1 MARPRWGSK
10 RGIDI
15 VGLTRRRRS
24 ERPIA
29 KALRAERGQSLAEFA
44 LVAPIMV
51 LIFAGA
57 AQFALIFE
65 RQIGIENAIRD
76 GARRA
81 ATYDT
86 ASAAQANTNGPTVWC
101 AVFGSGGLL
110 QSNVQGYDVLARVSP
125 TVAYTDQTDASG
137 FTSVRVTVSVAYKHP
152 LFMPV
157 ITQIIDGIDGAPDNA
172 LKIATSS
179 TFTVQNDATTSTS
192 VGGAGPYVNGA
203 GLC

>member
-1 MARPRWGSK
+1 MGNR

-24 ERPIA
+24 ERPIG
-29 KALRAERGQSLAEFA
+29 RTPNAELGQALAEFA

-65 RQIGIENAIRD
+65 RQIGIENAVRD

-86 ASAAQANTNGPTVWC
+86 TSVNACTNASSIWTQ
-101 AVFGSGGLL
+101 VFGSGQLM
-110 QSNVQGYDVLARVSP
+110 QTNVQGYDGSQLVIGSVTYA
-125 TVAYTDQTDASG
+125 DQGADASG
-137 FTSVRVTVSVAYKHP
+137 HTSVRVTVTASYRHP
-152 LFMPV
+152 LFMPI
-157 ITQIIDGIDGAPDNA
+157 ITQIIDGIDGTLDNA
-172 LKIATSS
+172 LAIQTNS
-179 TFTVQNDATTSTS
+179 TFTVQNDAAQNSS
-192 VGGAGPYVNGA
+192 VGGTVSFPG
-203 GLC
+203 C

>member
-1 MARPRWGSK
+1 
-10 RGIDI
+10 

-29 KALRAERGQSLAEFA
+29 KARRSQRGQSLAEFA

-65 RQIGIENAIRD
+65 RQIGIENAVRD

-86 ASAAQANTNGPTVWC
+86 TTANACTNASSIWTQ
-101 AVFGSGGLL
+101 VFGTNQLM
-110 QSNVQGYDVLARVSP
+110 QTNVQGFDGTQLVVA
-125 TVAYTDQTDASG
+125 TVTYTDQPANSAG
-137 FTSVRVTVSVAYKHP
+137 LTSVNVTVTAKYKHP
-152 LFMPV
+152 LFMP
-157 ITQIIDGIDGAPDNA
+157 IISQIIDGIDGTIDNA
-172 LKIATSS
+172 LAIQTSS
-179 TFTVQNDATTSTS
+179 TFTVQNDATQNST
-192 VGGAGPYVNGA
+192 VGGTVSYPG
-203 GLC
+203 C